1 MAALT
6 VSGRESLSLGNLK
19 GEIGQ
24 VTLAATGDTVVT
36 GLGTILW
43 VGITCTTATAGQYVQ
58 ASISGSTITLVA
70 EGGTPVINYF
80 AVGTA

>member
-1 MAALT
+1 MADLT
-6 VSGRESLSLGNLK
+6 VSGRESISIGNLK

-24 VTLAATGDTVVT
+24 VTLAASADTITT

-58 ASISGSTITLVA
+58 ASFSGKTITLIA
-70 EGGTPVINYF
+70 EGGTPVINYL
-80 AVGTA
+80 AIGTA